1 MDVAESTDC
10 AVWMFWAFCT
20 ARCIP
25 SATALAEVP
34 SCMEAD
40 SGSCPAAAVVQGID
54 DVAEAAGTAAAMG
67 CAEPEAA
74 SC

>member
-1 MDVAESTDC
+1 MEVAESADC
-10 AVWMFWAFCT
+10 AFWIFWAFCT

-25 SATALAEVP
+25 SATALPEVP

-40 SGSCPAAAVVQGID
+40 SGSCPAAAEVQGIAD
-54 DVAEAAGTAAAMG
+54 TAEAAGTAAAMG
-67 CAEPEAA
+67 CAEPALA